1 MVEGDKVDKG
11 GHGRNLSTV
20 IDEYLS
26 FGKVVGKALKFADE
40 QKNTLVIVLSD
51 HETGGLTLLDG
62 DYKTGTV
69 MGQFATND
77 HTGIPVLLYAYGL
90 SS

>member
-1 MVEGDKVDKG
+1 MNK
-11 GHGRNLSTV
+11 
-20 IDEYLS
+20 
-26 FGKVVGKALKFADE
+26 
-40 QKNTLVIVLSD
+40 KNTLVIVLSD

-77 HTGIPVLLYAYGL
+77 HTGIPVLLYAYGP
-90 SS
+90 SSQNFRGFFRNFELEQKIMKLYNSRLGKKD